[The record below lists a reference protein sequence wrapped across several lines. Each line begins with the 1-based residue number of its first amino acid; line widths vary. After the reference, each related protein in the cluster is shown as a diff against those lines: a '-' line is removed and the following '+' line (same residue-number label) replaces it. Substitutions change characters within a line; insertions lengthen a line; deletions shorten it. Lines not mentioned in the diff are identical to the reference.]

1 MSQNIGLFSFWLRP
15 ASIKKSTCSHQ
26 SAMETTE
33 IPRTIDIASLFRF
46 PAADDGPGGAGGGA
60 DAETTSEQT
69 ATSTPRSTSLSM
81 DDLPTEWRDALNQ
94 TSVMANSIRHL
105 LQPGVPTAMDRDMG
119 LWVAL
124 EEDIVSVSSDDSDD
138 LDYGGDDDDIESI
151 SSGGSSDLSDGGYIV
166 DEPNPFGTIVGKG
179 KDQGSI
185 VDDWTDDESAGS
197 DISNWSDDKGKKKTK
212 AKKGGKKKQAKKG
225 AGPATG
231 GNSSSSS
238 QKKKVLVSSKS
249 AGTQKQLSSFGIK
262 MTITN
267 KVNKTGDGG
276 GDGGTKRKSA
286 GATTS
291 ASTTKKKK
299 RRKKKESAASTAAPN
314 GKIRSE
320 LDKKPYA
327 IGCAIVLKNLT
338 GNDVVELNGKR
349 GVVRSEISDN
359 GTQEVEVNGQEGL
372 IPMSLEN
379 MRGVCPLFG

>member
-1 MSQNIGLFSFWLRP
+1 
-15 ASIKKSTCSHQ
+15 
-26 SAMETTE
+26 METTE

-60 DAETTSEQT
+60 DAETTTSEQT
-69 ATSTPRSTSLSM
+69 ATSTSLSM

-94 TSVMANSIRHL
+94 TSVVANSIRHL
-105 LQPGVPTAMDRDMG
+105 LQPGVPTAMDRDMA

-138 LDYGGDDDDIESI
+138 LDYGGDDDDDDIESI

-225 AGPATG
+225 ARPATG